1 LEIDQLLTEEPELI
15 SSYDD
20 LRARPDFEEAL
31 AFFPHDQRRFGAVL
45 APYRFQDRVSCG
57 IASCRQ
63 PHLTGYLISTSDGK
77 ETAIGGDCGRTH
89 FGVSFNRERKRID
102 ALIDRRRRIDTITA
116 MIEGLGAMMPLIEQL
131 DRDYQALVQLK
142 QRLMGAIG
150 TVTYQRL
157 KGRAE
162 RGYAAIEKEVPM
174 TEREAEAFFATSNRR
189 PDDGLGWPT
198 NTVVLARIDGLDFFK
213 GDTKT
218 LMISN
223 LITPIR
229 NLATTSPA
237 DVLTMKPRAL
247 GATAK
252 WVGEV
257 PMHLARAQAVVAAGN
272 AFFSASNLQHLA
284 LLGAS
289 AAPLQLMIE
298 TL

>member
-1 LEIDQLLTEEPELI
+1 
-15 SSYDD
+15 
-20 LRARPDFEEAL
+20 
-31 AFFPHDQRRFGAVL
+31 
-45 APYRFQDRVSCG
+45 
-57 IASCRQ
+57 
-63 PHLTGYLISTSDGK
+63 
-77 ETAIGGDCGRTH
+77 
-89 FGVSFNRERKRID
+89 
-102 ALIDRRRRIDTITA
+102 
-116 MIEGLGAMMPLIEQL
+116 
-131 DRDYQALVQLK
+131 
-142 QRLMGAIG
+142 
-150 TVTYQRL
+150 YQRL

-229 NLATTSPA
+229 NL
-237 DVLTMKPRAL
+237 LTMKPRAL